1 MTHIKQYICMLSGL
15 LCGNSSLE
23 KRNWPHFS
31 ETEGV
36 GVQILKSDRKTC
48 SKQKKQGFLP
58 RKTFFFSKSITHALA
73 DLLKKT
79 KQYFWEVLC

>member
-1 MTHIKQYICMLSGL
+1 MLSGL

-23 KRNWPHFS
+23 NRNWPHFS

-48 SKQKKQGFLP
+48 SKQKKAGFFA
-58 RKTFFFSKSITHALA
+58 KKNFFL
-73 DLLKKT
+73 
-79 KQYFWEVLC
+79 